1 MDYLTDYIKPELLI
15 LIPVLYLIGM
25 GLKKSQS
32 VAARKIPLSLGA
44 CGVLLAAVY
53 VLASTPM
60 GGWQSGM
67 AALFT
72 AVTQGVLCAGGSVY
86 VHQLLKQQGKE

>member
-32 VAARKIPLSLGA
+32 VADRKIPLILGA

-53 VLASTPM
+53 VLASTPISS
-60 GGWQSGM
+60 WQSGM

-72 AVTQGVLCAGGSVY
+72 AVTQGVLCAGGSGY